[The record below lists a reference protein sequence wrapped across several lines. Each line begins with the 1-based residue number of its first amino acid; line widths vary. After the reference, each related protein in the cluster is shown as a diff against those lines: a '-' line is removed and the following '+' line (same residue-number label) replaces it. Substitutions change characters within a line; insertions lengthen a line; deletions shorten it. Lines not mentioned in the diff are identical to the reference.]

1 MGTMLRDMRG
11 GQSERRGL
19 NGGNFGGV
27 VMSECSVTNRAQ
39 ARQAARE
46 SDGRPLPNALPV
58 FRPSS

>member
-11 GQSERRGL
+11 GQRERLEL

-39 ARQAARE
+39 ARQARE